1 MILVF
6 VGFFLGGGHF
16 RPLLYKVLYKGVF
29 SLNSNQPQKREVKI
43 QGSMSKSAIVCLKL
57 ICYSLSEQ
65 HIFYSVVGSLFEI
78 L

>member
-6 VGFFLGGGHF
+6 VGFFLGGGILGPYYIKSF
-16 RPLLYKVLYKGVF
+16 IKVFF

-65 HIFYSVVGSLFEI
+65 HIFYSVVGSLFKI